1 MTTETH
7 AKETSKAYC
16 LFDNIAINDLA
27 KLEEYKEKVFPV
39 VTAFGGKYLVASNRI
54 RVVEGN
60 WQPNHVVMIEF
71 PSYEAANR
79 WYDSEEYKA
88 LKNLR
93 QSSGKFDGMIVEGL
107 TS

>member
-1 MTTETH
+1 MTTETQT
-7 AKETSKAYC
+7 KQNGKAYC

-60 WQPNHVVMIEF
+60 WQPHHLVMIEF
-71 PSYEAANR
+71 PSYEDANR
-79 WYDSEEYKA
+79 WYDSEEYEA

-93 QSSGKFDGMIVEGL
+93 QSSGKFDGIIVEGL
-107 TS
+107 GS